1 MHAPRPVP
9 FLLALLL
16 TLAWTPSASA
26 QDAPR
31 AVTGRVSDPDGAPL
45 AGVTVR
51 LTREDETLVTRTD
64 NAGRFRYTGLRD
76 GRWTLTVMRIGFTPV
91 SEVIQ
96 LTIDGEYRE
105 IVLQERPTQLD
116 SVLVSARWTGVR
128 GVVYDA
134 RQLAPLADARIQ
146 LLGTDSIVRTDTSG
160 TFALEMPRGRTA
172 VVRIERDGFL
182 PALRS
187 ADVGTGRYVEFD
199 VPMDTANPAPKDY
212 IDMKDLQLRLKMS
225 GTRSVVV
232 SGDDLRR
239 SGALSAKEAYNESR
253 SGLRSGVRI
262 MRTTCVFVNGRARPG
277 FPFDA
282 LRASDIEMVE
292 AYAPGSD
299 ISRTLYLRWPRGAP
313 CGAPGPTEPRYD
325 PRWRAEYVSVWLR
338 DG

>member
-1 MHAPRPVP
+1 V
-9 FLLALLL
+9 
-16 TLAWTPSASA
+16 
-26 QDAPR
+26 
-31 AVTGRVSDPDGAPL
+31 
-45 AGVTVR
+45 
-51 LTREDETLVTRTD
+51 
-64 NAGRFRYTGLRD
+64 
-76 GRWTLTVMRIGFTPV
+76 
-91 SEVIQ
+91 
-96 LTIDGEYRE
+96 YRE
-105 IVLQERPTQLD
+105 IVLQERPAQLD

-134 RQLAPLADARIQ
+134 RQLAPLADARVH
-146 LLGTDSIVRTDTSG
+146 LLGTDSIVRTDASG
-160 TFALEMPRGRTA
+160 TFALAMPQGRTV

-187 ADVGTGRYVEFD
+187 ADIGTGSYVEFD
-199 VPMDTANPAPKDY
+199 VPMDTANPAPKDF

-239 SGALSAKEAYNESR
+239 SGALSAKEAYNESQ

-282 LRASDIEMVE
+282 LRASDIELVE
-292 AYAPGSD
+292 AYAPGSEL
-299 ISRTLYLRWPRGAP
+299 SRTLYLRWPRGAT

-338 DG
+338 GG

>member
-1 MHAPRPVP
+1 MHAPRPLYLLLAT
-9 FLLALLL
+9 LLALVG
-16 TLAWTPSASA
+16 TSSAFA
-26 QDAPR
+26 QDSPR
-31 AVTGRVSDPDGAPL
+31 AVTGRVSGADGAPL

-51 LTREDETLVTRTD
+51 LTRDDETRITRTD
-64 NAGRFRYTGLRD
+64 NAGRFRYTGLAD
-76 GRWTLTVMRIGFTPV
+76 GRWTLTAMRIGFTPV
-91 SEVIQ
+91 SDVID
-96 LTIDGEYRE
+96 LTIDGVYRE
-105 IVLQERPTQLD
+105 IVLQERPAQLD

-134 RQLAPLADARIQ
+134 RQLAPLADARVH
-146 LLGTDSIVRTDTSG
+146 LLGTDSIVRTDASG
-160 TFALEMPRGRTA
+160 TFALEMSRGRTV
-172 VVRIERDGFL
+172 VVRVERDGFL

-187 ADVGTGRYVEFD
+187 ADVGTGSYVEFD

-239 SGALSAKEAYNESR
+239 SGALSAKEAYNESQ

-282 LRASDIEMVE
+282 LRASDIELVE
-292 AYAPGSD
+292 AYAPGSEL
-299 ISRTLYLRWPRGAP
+299 SRTLYLRWPRGAT

-338 DG
+338 GG